1 MQIASKPR
9 VHLASRQELDGIG
22 LLVSEAFASLRPV
35 LAPHIFEPYV
45 KDARDVAG
53 RWAKA
58 SVAVLEAEGRLVG
71 TVTYNADAAFDR
83 MGWPPGLAG
92 LRTLAVAPSAQG
104 RGYGRALCE
113 WCVMQARRQGSGGL
127 ALHTASFMPS
137 ACKLYES
144 LGFER
149 RPAHDLF
156 ASDIIGFD
164 PALGDQQIIAYL
176 LPLKQVES
184 SHDR

>member
-1 MQIASKPR
+1 MSRGDGRKLASRCSKPR
-9 VHLASRQELDGIG
+9 
-22 LLVSEAFASLRPV
+22 
-35 LAPHIFEPYV
+35 
-45 KDARDVAG
+45 DA
-53 RWAKA
+53 
-58 SVAVLEAEGRLVG
+58 LVG
-71 TVTYNADAAFDR
+71 TVTYYADAAFDG

-92 LRTLAVAPSAQG
+92 LRTLAVVPSAQG

-113 WCVMQARRQGSGGL
+113 WCVMQARLQGSGGL
-127 ALHTASFMPS
+127 ALHTASSMTS
-137 ACKLYES
+137 AYKLYES

-184 SHDR
+184 SRDR

>member
-9 VHLASRQELDGIG
+9 VRLASHQELDGIG

-71 TVTYNADAAFDR
+71 TVTYYADAVFDG

-92 LRTLAVAPSAQG
+92 LRTLAVVPSAQG

-113 WCVMQARRQGSGGL
+113 WCVMQARLQGSGGL
-127 ALHTASFMPS
+127 ALHTASSMTS
-137 ACKLYES
+137 AYKLYES

-184 SHDR
+184 SRDR